1 MTDTPIPFSWHLCA
15 LGRAGGVWG
24 PQRYPDPVLSPWHSY
39 TPRDNSLQSET
50 VHYKRGVCQQ
60 FCVPSHTI
68 DPSEWSEEE
77 VGPDIPSVQME
88 AGGRLSSAPSHQA
101 FPVSLQLGFDLDRE
115 VYPMVVQAV
124 VDEGEGEEGVPC
136 WDGFSWFAGI
146 VKPAGQNLLLFLTA
160 AVALPV
166 PLHVPKP

>member
-1 MTDTPIPFSWHLCA
+1 M
-15 LGRAGGVWG
+15 WG
-24 PQRYPDPVLSPWHSY
+24 HPWCPDPVLSPRDSY

-77 VGPDIPSVQME
+77 VGAPSPDIILWRSWWDE
-88 AGGRLSSAPSHQA
+88 ASALLHLTKAS
-101 FPVSLQLGFDLDRE
+101 PVSLQLGFDLDRE

-124 VDEGEGEEGVPC
+124 VDEGEGEEGVSC
-136 WDGFSWFAGI
+136 WFGLSQFAGI
-146 VKPAGQNLLLFLTA
+146 MMPAGQSLLLFLPCPPA
-160 AVALPV
+160 CPLSPECSFVSCRAQWALPRAAGH
-166 PLHVPKP
+166 L